1 METAAKFQPRS
12 CPLVQIF
19 LNGSDYFQ
27 SGLCGTAV
35 PSESD
40 SILDYDV
47 TLEMHEA
54 DNCIT
59 F

>member
-1 METAAKFQPRS
+1 MALIIS
-12 CPLVQIF
+12 SL
-19 LNGSDYFQ
+19 GS
-27 SGLCGTAV
+27 GTAV

-54 DNCIT
+54 DHCIT